1 MLPDTAKMNYI
12 YIYSCLHCTV
22 LTRIIIILKLNR
34 YIMKNFGLRS
44 IMFPSSYI
52 LGCKICGERWNV
64 GKSKCFCNVITY
76 KQSSTHH
83 FQGDQAAAGG
93 ILPTVNTL

>member
-1 MLPDTAKMNYI
+1 MYYEEFWAAVNYF
-12 YIYSCLHCTV
+12 S
-22 LTRIIIILKLNR
+22 
-34 YIMKNFGLRS
+34 FPLR
-44 IMFPSSYI
+44 
-52 LGCKICGERWNV
+52 ERWNV